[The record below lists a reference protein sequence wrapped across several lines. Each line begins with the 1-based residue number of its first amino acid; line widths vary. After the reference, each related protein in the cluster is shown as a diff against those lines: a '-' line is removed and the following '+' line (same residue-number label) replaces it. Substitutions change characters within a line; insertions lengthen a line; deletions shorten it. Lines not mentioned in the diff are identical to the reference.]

1 MLCLKKGK
9 MNCNRLK
16 KNFCQASCKKGL
28 IDGIVGHKRNVVGLT
43 VPWEVKSKNASENKE
58 KLKWI

>member
-1 MLCLKKGK
+1 